1 MNDTERLQLQ
11 KMIAANGADD
21 FTQDIRNAK
30 HSQMIKAEVEKM
42 MKCKKD
48 YSRIAKSNASEFE
61 QICLTRCNWLFMNYP
76 DIYNRLYKDELD
88 LRILFAL
95 LSKLREIEIGKMD
108 QHEASFEVGKILKE
122 MYIDSALKKEAK
134 LEEAQKRSNKKKGIK
149 EIKPRNLTYT
159 DYCKMTNT
167 DN

>member
-1 MNDTERLQLQ
+1 MNDSERLQLQ

-30 HSQMIKAEVEKM
+30 HSQMIKMEVEKLL
-42 MKCKKD
+42 KCKKD
-48 YSRIAKSNASEFE
+48 YSRMAKSNPSEFE

-76 DIYNRLYKDELD
+76 DIYNRVYKDELD
-88 LRILFAL
+88 LRILYAL
-95 LSKLREIEIGKMD
+95 LSKLREIEIGKID

-134 LEEAQKRSNKKKGIK
+134 LEEAHKRSNKKKGIVEK
-149 EIKPRNLTYT
+149 KPLKLSYSE
-159 DYCKMTNT
+159 YCKMTNT
-167 DN
+167 NN

>member
-11 KMIAANGADD
+11 KMIAANGAED

-30 HSQMIKAEVEKM
+30 HSQMIKAEIEKLL
-42 MKCKKD
+42 KCKKD
-48 YSRIAKSNASEFE
+48 YSRMAKSNPSEFE

-88 LRILFAL
+88 LRILYAL
-95 LSKLREIEIGKMD
+95 LTKLREIEIGKID

-134 LEEAQKRSNKKKGIK
+134 LEDAQKRANKKKGIK
-149 EIKPRNLTYT
+149 EKKPRNLSYS
-159 DYCKMTNT
+159 DYCKMINR
-167 DN
+167 NN